1 MKQIIN
7 SDKDFIV
14 SLSWWGISESSFL
27 ICLNAMSQD
36 YHWFAAFDLKS
47 SNCKVVLEYTIFFQY
62 LFRECSMDPL
72 WKLYLSRKFTM
83 DQFCFS
89 RINFF
94 SLSVSR
100 IHYESIIF
108 SRIQYE
114 FTFFTNILCI
124 RSCFREYTMNSL
136 TISRIYKEFTN
147 YFANIQWIQYLFRE
161 CTLL

>member
-1 MKQIIN
+1 
-7 SDKDFIV
+7 
-14 SLSWWGISESSFL
+14 
-27 ICLNAMSQD
+27 MSQD
-36 YHWFAAFDLKS
+36 YDWFAAFDLKS
-47 SNCKVVLEYTIFFQY
+47 SNCKVVLAYTTLVRLKSIFFQY
-62 LFRECSMDPL
+62 RFRECSMDPL
-72 WKLYLSRKFTM
+72 WKLYLTRKFTM

-100 IHYESIIF
+100 IHYEFIIF

-136 TISRIYKEFTN
+136 TITRIYKEFTN

-161 CTLL
+161 FTLL